1 MKNNE
6 LKFWDYIKLAF
17 YTKFAQKKL
26 LEVGPARAT
35 IWVLPNGKTF
45 LKASPLLQTL
55 RPLTTTGPL
64 PMPQAMAM
72 AIIEEAEPGV
82 VGCTSASFELDD
94 EFEAN
99 IQNRDVAEMTNRQN
113 SIRDL
118 DVDAIAQDLIA
129 WNDYIDHNK
138 APHLDPKKES

>member
-1 MKNNE
+1 
-6 LKFWDYIKLAF
+6 
-17 YTKFAQKKL
+17 
-26 LEVGPARAT
+26 
-35 IWVLPNGKTF
+35 
-45 LKASPLLQTL
+45 
-55 RPLTTTGPL
+55 
-64 PMPQAMAM
+64 
-72 AIIEEAEPGV
+72 V